1 MKTIRTF
8 IAIDVSSQVRVA
20 AEKAIACLRGSGAAV
35 NWVEPENVHVTL
47 KFLGEVP
54 NVEVHA
60 VCREVQ
66 QAVAESGVA
75 PFEVECHGLGA
86 FPDIDRARTVWMG
99 VREGGEQ
106 LIQLHAA
113 IDAQLPKLGFARERR
128 RLHPHVTLGR
138 VKCGGMQRAPLVDLL
153 RTHQDWEV
161 GRLFVSEVL
170 IFSSTLEKGGPIY
183 DVMGRAPLG

>member
-8 IAIDVSSQVRVA
+8 IAVDVSAQVQA
-20 AEKAIACLRGSGAAV
+20 AADAAMECLRGSGSAV
-35 NWVEPENVHVTL
+35 NWLQPENVHLTL

-66 QAVAESGVA
+66 AAVAESGVL
-75 PFEVECHGLGA
+75 PFEVDCHGLGA
-86 FPDIDRARTVWMG
+86 FPDIERARTVWFG
-99 VREGGEQ
+99 VRDGGEP
-106 LIQLHAA
+106 LIQLHDA
-113 IDAQLPKLGFARERR
+113 IDARLPKLGFASERR
-128 RLHPHVTLGR
+128 RFHPHVTLGR
-138 VKCGGMQRAPLVDLL
+138 VKCGGRERQPLVDLL

-161 GRLFVSEVL
+161 GAWPISEVL
-170 IFSSTLEKGGPIY
+170 IYSSTLEKGGPIY